1 MLARNLKSGPSVWG
15 SLHQGRRRL
24 QTLLVAHNEDIGA
37 ALGDG
42 GWGKRRGDV
51 MRDRCDPVL
60 KMANEY
66 TMSLSQGPSLSQN
79 RHRQ

>member
-24 QTLLVAHNEDIGA
+24 QTPLVAHDEDIGA

-42 GWGKRRGDV
+42 GRGERRGDV
-51 MRDRCDPVL
+51 MRDRCDPL
-60 KMANEY
+60 
-66 TMSLSQGPSLSQN
+66 LFF
-79 RHRQ
+79 